1 MNYSK
6 IELNSFYS
14 FVTGLSNTACG
25 GMGKSREMNEK
36 KRKARPGRG
45 GGALREQGKK
55 GRAGRAGEGGGKP
68 GRGGGVLAGGAGA
81 ALEREPAGR
90 RVKIS
95 GPDCPGGQ
103 KMV

>member
-1 MNYSK
+1 M
-6 IELNSFYS
+6 
-14 FVTGLSNTACG
+14 SNTARG
-25 GMGKSREMNEK
+25 GMGKSREMNDK

-55 GRAGRAGEGGGKP
+55 ARAGRAGEGAGRAGEGGGKP
-68 GRGGGVLAGGAGA
+68 GEGGGVLAGGAGA
-81 ALEREPAGR
+81 ALGREPAGR
-90 RVKIS
+90 RGKIS